1 MKNPCENP
9 YKLARMIAGLNQE
22 DAAFLLH
29 ISTRTLS
36 EYERGAV
43 RPHDDI
49 VEKMIEVYNTPWLA
63 YAHFKTSSLGKFL
76 PSIKFE
82 SLEKAFLRL
91 QKELKDVQQMSDET
105 LDIVIDGK
113 IDKKEEKAW
122 ERYLKEVLEAAS
134 AAMSLI
140 FSRGAVRG

>member
-49 VEKMIEVYNTPWLA
+49 VEKMIEVYNVLSLRVWKR
-63 YAHFKTSSLGKFL
+63 HF
-76 PSIKFE
+76 
-82 SLEKAFLRL
+82 
-91 QKELKDVQQMSDET
+91 SDC
-105 LDIVIDGK
+105 K
-113 IDKKEEKAW
+113 
-122 ERYLKEVLEAAS
+122 RS
-134 AAMSLI
+134 
-140 FSRGAVRG
+140 